1 MNRVAPFALVA
12 AGRIR
17 DSFLTR
23 VPRLAERLG
32 PVRSSS
38 FRLASRIS
46 NFLGAGYSVESLEA
60 FEHSRVIL
68 IAMPKPWLAV
78 AVEQLAGTGFDW
90 KTKSV
95 LLCDSEL
102 DSSALEALARLGAS
116 TGSIVAVP
124 PGTEPVY
131 LVEGERRALREART
145 LVGEGTRV
153 IPMARGQR
161 ALFEAG
167 LSFATSLALPLLAA
181 SAETMRGCGVSQ
193 NDAQFLVERLF
204 QRTLRGYLKGGRKA
218 WEGPLPAQD
227 CDGVARQVQALARVS
242 PVLAS
247 YFFQNA
253 VLVSQVFKQD
263 SAWLDSLAP
272 GVLKEASSQ

>member
-60 FEHSRVIL
+60 FERSRVIL
-68 IAMPKPWLAV
+68 IAMPKPWLPV
-78 AVEQLAGTGFDW
+78 VVEQLAGTGFDW
-90 KTKSV
+90 KSKSV

-131 LVEGERRALREART
+131 LVEGERRALRVRLND
-145 LVGEGTRV
+145 LVWSLEGSVLT
-153 IPMARGQR
+153 
-161 ALFEAG
+161 
-167 LSFATSLALPLLAA
+167 LSFWLPPGSYATS
-181 SAETMRGCGVSQ
+181 V
-193 NDAQFLVERLF
+193 
-204 QRTLRGYLKGGRKA
+204 LREIVKT
-218 WEGPLPAQD
+218 
-227 CDGVARQVQALARVS
+227 
-242 PVLAS
+242 
-247 YFFQNA
+247 NA
-253 VLVSQVFKQD
+253 
-263 SAWLDSLAP
+263 
-272 GVLKEASSQ
+272 